1 MKNFEKFIRSVIKYK
16 CIWHMDIRKGI
27 VMIQKEGKRFDEMG
41 VFLPLEHFSD
51 RLERHIEKAD
61 QIVYGK

>member
-1 MKNFEKFIRSVIKYK
+1 
-16 CIWHMDIRKGI
+16 MDIRKGI
-27 VMIQKEGKRFDEMG
+27 VMIQKQWKRFDEMG

>member
-1 MKNFEKFIRSVIKYK
+1 MMELQKELPNSVVYYGQ
-16 CIWHMDIRKGI
+16 DFL
-27 VMIQKEGKRFDEMG
+27 QEEGKRFDEMG